1 MDQLRGVAQ
10 RDANTTAMGP
20 LGTETWL
27 SVLFPRM
34 KCGRVSSTSER
45 VIRVLG
51 LAKGFGARI
60 GSAAEMSVMKF
71 CRGCNNVLYPKEDR
85 EQRILLFACRN
96 CDHQEVADDC
106 IAYRMEINHSVGER
120 SQVLQDVAADPAL
133 PRTRN
138 VRCANCN
145 HPEAVFFQAPSK
157 AEVGMALFFI
167 CCNPNCGHRWR
178 D

>member
-1 MDQLRGVAQ
+1 
-10 RDANTTAMGP
+10 
-20 LGTETWL
+20 
-27 SVLFPRM
+27 M
-34 KCGRVSSTSER
+34 KCGRVSNTFER
-45 VIRVLG
+45 VG
-51 LAKGFGARI
+51 LAKRFGARI

-71 CRGCNNVLYPKEDR
+71 CRECNNVLYPKEDR

-106 IAYRMEINHSVGER
+106 IIYRMEINHSVGER

-157 AEVGMALFFI
+157 SEVGMALFFI
-167 CCNPNCGHRWR
+167 CCNPNCGHRWK